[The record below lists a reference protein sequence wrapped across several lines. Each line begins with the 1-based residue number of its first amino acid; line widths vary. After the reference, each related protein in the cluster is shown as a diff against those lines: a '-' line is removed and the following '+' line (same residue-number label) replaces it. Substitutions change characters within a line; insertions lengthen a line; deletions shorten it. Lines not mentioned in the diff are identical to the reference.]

1 MKKTTLEEKIRQVGI
16 WTFGGIF
23 WYLLIAFFLKSNYPI
38 YEYNLDRS
46 TAYDVI
52 KDALTLAAA
61 FLAPVAAFV
70 LFSDWR
76 VQHREK
82 VQESF
87 TSEIYFTLEAT
98 QLKIRKF
105 TEDFM
110 NAYDRDIDFY
120 NKVDEELREIIEQSQ
135 ELLVMSKNLV
145 ATNKET
151 ADFMEL
157 ALTIIKKKIPRVISS
172 ISFAIKFQK
181 MKEFPEE
188 MGVEHSEKITES
200 DLQKIR
206 SFPVV
211 FEQHIGDKLFEIDFA
226 LTDLGKL
233 RTRLVV

>member
-1 MKKTTLEEKIRQVGI
+1 MTKKTLEEKIKQVGF
-16 WTFGGIF
+16 WTFGGICG
-23 WYLLIAFFLKSNYPI
+23 YLVIAFFLKSSYPI

-46 TAYDVI
+46 IAYDVI

-87 TSEIYFTLEAT
+87 TSEIYFTLEST
-98 QLKIRKF
+98 QLKIRQF

-120 NKVDEELREIIEQSQ
+120 NKVDEELMGIIKQSQ

-145 ATNKET
+145 DTNNET
-151 ADFMEL
+151 TDFMKL
-157 ALTIIKKKIPRVISS
+157 AIKVIQKKIPRVISS
-172 ISFAIKFQK
+172 IEFEIKLQK
-181 MKEFPEE
+181 MKEFPKE
-188 MGVEHSEKITES
+188 MGVEHSEEISEIA
-200 DLQKIR
+200 LQEIR
-206 SFPVV
+206 AYPVV
-211 FEQHIGDKLFEIDFA
+211 FEQHIGDKLFEIEFD
-226 LTDLGKL
+226 LIDLGKL